1 MYENADP
8 AADRD
13 NADILHQ
20 RVLTLFCEALEVNQ
34 AQPMDVLEHLATAL
48 GKVYREV
55 ADSHLPPRSCVCGW
69 EPAEYSDIHALQYAL
84 ARAAL
89 SAPLSALAL
98 SPVIGHA

>member
-1 MYENADP
+1 MPE
-8 AADRD
+8 

-20 RVLTLFCEALEVNQ
+20 RVLALFCEALAVNQ
-34 AQPMDVLEHLATAL
+34 SQPMDVLEHLATAL

-55 ADSHLPPRSCVCGW
+55 ADSHLPPRNCVCGW
-69 EPAEYSDIHALQYAL
+69 EPAEYSDVHALQFAL

-89 SAPLSALAL
+89 SREASSLAL

>member
-1 MYENADP
+1 MHENAES

-20 RVLTLFCEALEVNQ
+20 RVLTLFCEALEINQ

-55 ADSHLPPRSCVCGW
+55 ADSHLPPRNCVCGW
-69 EPAEYSDIHALQYAL
+69 EPSEYADVHALQFAL

-89 SAPLSALAL
+89 NGARSPLAL

>member
-1 MYENADP
+1 MHDTAIS
-8 AADRD
+8 D

-48 GKVYREV
+48 GKIYREV
-55 ADSHLPPRSCVCGW
+55 ADAHLPPRACICGW
-69 EPAEYSDIHALQYAL
+69 EPAEYSDIHVLQYAL

-89 SAPLSALAL
+89 TPGASSPEF

>member
-1 MYENADP
+1 MHQNADP
-8 AADRD
+8 DADRD

-34 AQPMDVLEHLATAL
+34 SQPMDVLEHLATAL

-55 ADSHLPPRSCVCGW
+55 ADSHLPPRNCVCGW
-69 EPAEYSDIHALQYAL
+69 EPAEYSDVHALQFAL

-89 SAPLSALAL
+89 SRDASSLAL

>member
-1 MYENADP
+1 MHENAET

-55 ADSHLPPRSCVCGW
+55 ADSHLPPRNCVCGW
-69 EPAEYSDIHALQYAL
+69 EPSEYSDVHSLQFAL

-89 SAPLSALAL
+89 SGGRSSLAL

>member
-1 MYENADP
+1 MHENAET
-8 AADRD
+8 AADHD

-20 RVLTLFCEALEVNQ
+20 RILTLFCEALEINQ
-34 AQPMDVLEHLATAL
+34 AQPMDVLEHLAAAL

-55 ADSHLPPRSCVCGW
+55 ADSHLPPRACVCGW
-69 EPAEYSDIHALQYAL
+69 EPAGYADIHTLQFAL

-89 SAPLSALAL
+89 NGDNASLAL